1 MNLREIFIISRGT
14 KVIFAITFTVSVL
27 AILVAVI
34 YYKGINDSEDPR
46 ISPARELL
54 AEYDRNSGAISNTG
68 SFVLLDSAGTIFR
81 SLPDYRSSFEM
92 GLIYNNKCSALL
104 LMAIYDSSV
113 SVSEKNELLSLS
125 MDYCDTSIQIYRKWI
140 KEWEDASVK
149 EIEDKLSPFMLRDDP
164 AFSGRDF
171 DRIFSGRVKNI
182 ALAQIETPRRLSV
195 SLTNKA
201 TIYRHMMFPDSA
213 LKYYREALSLWG
225 ENRAA
230 KSNMI
235 VLLGGEPVKPSVIET
250 LFPPDR
256 RKGSNP

>member
-34 YYKGINDSEDPR
+34 YYKTINDSEDPR
-46 ISPARELL
+46 ISVAKELL
-54 AEYDRNSGAISNTG
+54 AEFDQESGSGWSAG
-68 SFVLLDSAGTIFR
+68 SFALLDSAGKIFS

-113 SVSEKNELLSLS
+113 SSSEKKELLSLS
-125 MDYCDTSIQIYRKWI
+125 MDYCDTSIQRYRKWI
-140 KEWEDASVK
+140 KEWEDATIE
-149 EIEDKLSPFMLRDDP
+149 EIEKRLSPFMSRADP
-164 AFSGRDF
+164 AFRGSDF
-171 DRIFSGRVKNI
+171 DRIFSGRVKSI
-182 ALAQIETPRRLSV
+182 SLAQIETPRRLSV

-201 TIYRHMMFPDSA
+201 TIYRHMMLPDSA
-213 LKYYREALSLWG
+213 LKYYREALSLWS

-230 KSNMI
+230 KSNMS